1 MKTTNPIDYCKT
13 VEFQSSLL
21 DIFREDIKVTQ
32 TKARL
37 RKFNYIGHSLSDST
51 KDSLD
56 DYLVKLG
63 YPLSQN
69 VVLFHWPKNFEQG
82 IHVDGLL
89 PKIRHAALNF
99 NLASTIDLRVKWFQP
114 APETIEDQVFERR
127 RDNEYI
133 YVSPNVS
140 ELIYEEITPACF
152 LMKTNIPHR
161 AITNHEAT
169 ILSIR
174 FFGNPLYEDLCLI

>member
-1 MKTTNPIDYCKT
+1 MAGRCLKMKTTNPAEYYKP

-21 DIFREDIKVTQ
+21 DIFREDIKVNQKKT
-32 TKARL
+32 RL
-37 RKFNYIGHSLSDST
+37 RKFNYITHSLSNSAKNT
-51 KDSLD
+51 LD
-56 DYLVKLG
+56 AELVKLG

-69 VVLFHWPKNFEQG
+69 AVLFHWPENFAQG
-82 IHVDGLL
+82 IHVDVFP
-89 PKIRHAALNF
+89 PKFRHTALNF
-99 NLASTIDLRVKWFQP
+99 NLSSPVDLKVQWFRVPPYLGVYSDDSELSF
-114 APETIEDQVFERR
+114 D
-127 RDNEYI
+127 D
-133 YVSPNVS
+133 S